1 MSRSC
6 IEYYI
11 IRCTITES
19 TVLICIS
26 HADKSNYVAY
36 CGHFKMSLT
45 RKATSFMF
53 FFFFSD
59 IKIIK
64 LDYSN
69 IDEIDKLGE
78 D

>member
-1 MSRSC
+1 MLFTKKETS
-6 IEYYI
+6 
-11 IRCTITES
+11 
-19 TVLICIS
+19 V
-26 HADKSNYVAY
+26 YVY
-36 CGHFKMSLT
+36 
-45 RKATSFMF
+45 
-53 FFFFSD
+53 FFFSD